1 MSSRRF
7 TVVIAGGG
15 VAGLE
20 ALLALRDM
28 AGDRVGLTLLSPEA
42 EFVYRPMAV
51 GEPFGR
57 GRADRYPLAEI
68 ASELGADLIPSTLV
82 EVDPA
87 GHVAVTGAGQRI
99 PYDALLV
106 AVGAGSEPAM
116 SRALT
121 WTPETDADLF
131 GGLLRDL
138 DEGYLKRV
146 AFVVPPG
153 VAWALPAYELAMMT
167 AWQAWGMGHDDIEVT
182 VYTPEDAPL
191 GLFGTQAT
199 AALREDLE
207 EAGVR
212 AETGVYVT
220 EDPGDPRRLV
230 LLPGQRPL
238 DVDRVVALPRAV
250 GPALP
255 GLPADARGFVLTDL
269 FGKVPDAD
277 GVWAAGDA
285 IAFPVKQ
292 GGLAAQQADA
302 AAESIAAVLGA
313 EIVPQPFHPVLRG
326 MMLTGRGKAWMRHAP
341 AGAGEGA
348 AERRALWW
356 PPTKIAGRYLSPYLV
371 ARQDDGAA
379 GDPGQPDGRPVE
391 LDLERE
397 VPSVADALRQA
408 RLRGDDE
415 RARLRQRR
423 DEARREARPPI

>member
-1 MSSRRF
+1 MGSGRF
-7 TVVIAGGG
+7 VVLIAGGG

-20 ALLALRDM
+20 ALLALRDLV
-28 AGDRVGLTLLSPEA
+28 GDRVDLRLVSPEA

-68 ASELGADLIPSTLV
+68 VSEFGAELIESVLV

-87 GHVAVTGAGQRI
+87 GRVAVLGAGERVR
-99 PYDALLV
+99 YDALLV
-106 AVGAGSEPAM
+106 AVGAGSEPALGGV
-116 SRALT
+116 LT
-121 WTPETDADLF
+121 WTPETDAELF

-138 DEGYLKRV
+138 DEGYVKRV

-167 AWQAWGMGHDDIEVT
+167 AWQAWGMGHDDVEVT

-191 GLFGTQAT
+191 GLFGTRAT

-212 AETGVYVT
+212 AETGVFVT
-220 EDPGDPRRLV
+220 EDVREPGRLV
-230 LLPGQRPL
+230 LLPGERAL

-269 FGKVPDAD
+269 HGKVPDVE

-302 AAESIAAVLGA
+302 AAESIAAVVGA
-313 EIVPQPFHPVLRG
+313 DVAPQPFRPVLRG

-341 AGAGEGA
+341 VGEGEGT

-356 PPTKIAGRYLSPYLV
+356 PPTKIAGRYLSPYLAPLQESDAV
-371 ARQDDGAA
+371 
-379 GDPGQPDGRPVE
+379 GDAPQPDGQPVD

-408 RLRGDDE
+408 RLRGTDE
-415 RARLRQRR
+415 RARLRERR
-423 DEARREARPPI
+423 AEARREARPPD